1 LEDKHLAAVRER
13 KQQEL
18 ERVAD
23 ENERYLHGLEILHQT
38 MQELKL
44 EKLKLENFNDY

>member
-1 LEDKHLAAVRER
+1 
-13 KQQEL
+13 
-18 ERVAD
+18 
-23 ENERYLHGLEILHQT
+23 LEILHQT